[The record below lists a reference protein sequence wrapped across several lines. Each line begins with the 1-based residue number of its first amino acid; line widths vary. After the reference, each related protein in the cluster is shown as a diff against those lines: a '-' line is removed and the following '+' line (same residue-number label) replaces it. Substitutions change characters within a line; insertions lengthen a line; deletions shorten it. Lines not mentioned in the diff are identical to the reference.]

1 MLEGWGGSWR
11 GDEVALGTTIPP
23 LTGTD
28 GAVVGP
34 SLRSGV
40 IMQGGD
46 ADRLRLTSAL
56 RGQVRVPAIPPSTR
70 AAAGGRRAG
79 VRAPAQGGPS
89 TG

>member
-11 GDEVALGTTIPP
+11 GDEVALGTSIPP
-23 LTGTD
+23 LMGTD

-56 RGQVRVPAIPPSTR
+56 RGQVRVPAIPRVPSTR
-70 AAAGGRRAG
+70 AAAG